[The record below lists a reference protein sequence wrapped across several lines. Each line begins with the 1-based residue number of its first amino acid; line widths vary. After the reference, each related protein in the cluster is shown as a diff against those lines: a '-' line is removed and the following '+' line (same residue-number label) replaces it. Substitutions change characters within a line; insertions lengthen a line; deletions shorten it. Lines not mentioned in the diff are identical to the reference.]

1 MEKKKRRRRL
11 GDRKDGRRVRTCPPM
26 LKVVPYIMNRRYDA
40 MNMFTDK
47 LYTANADQLVR
58 QKVKEGKTNF
68 SILHILIAS
77 YVRAVSQRPALN
89 RFISG
94 QKIYTRD
101 KVVVNMAIK
110 HKMSIDAED
119 TMIKV

>member
-58 QKVKEGKTNF
+58 QKVK
-68 SILHILIAS
+68 
-77 YVRAVSQRPALN
+77 
-89 RFISG
+89 
-94 QKIYTRD
+94 
-101 KVVVNMAIK
+101 
-110 HKMSIDAED
+110 
-119 TMIKV
+119 